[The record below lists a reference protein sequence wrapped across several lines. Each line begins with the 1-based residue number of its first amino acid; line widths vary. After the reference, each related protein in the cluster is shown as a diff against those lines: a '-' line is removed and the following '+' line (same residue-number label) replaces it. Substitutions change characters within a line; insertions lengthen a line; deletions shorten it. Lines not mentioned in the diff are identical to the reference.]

1 MAEGNGR
8 HRVVLFGAWGCGA
21 FGKGTEA
28 VARQMAAVARRIE
41 GELQL
46 QDGGL
51 GLGPLETGERARFV
65 FAVSDKGESRHFFFC
80 WLPLVAA
87 GCCATC
93 WRGRGKRPLKTPGR
107 PKSCICCIYH
117 VYRRSQVASKSD
129 LNFLKRGTQR
139 AFFSKSPALRPYPLF
154 ELAISFPFFL
164 SFGLWTPLALA
175 LAPAPPSIQHTHHVA
190 CCLCCCCPYY
200 YKRTRKK

>member
-65 FAVSDKGESRHFFFC
+65 FAVSDKGESRHFILC

-93 WRGRGKRPLKTPGR
+93 WLLARPRQAAAKNPRAAEELYMLYISRISQIAGRIEVRFK
-107 PKSCICCIYH
+107 
-117 VYRRSQVASKSD
+117 
-129 LNFLKRGTQR
+129 
-139 AFFSKSPALRPYPLF
+139 FF
-154 ELAISFPFFL
+154 
-164 SFGLWTPLALA
+164 
-175 LAPAPPSIQHTHHVA
+175 
-190 CCLCCCCPYY
+190 
-200 YKRTRKK
+200 